1 MFSERSR
8 RRANPYGSLASLK
21 AKKVAEENPM
31 NELGV
36 AITVVEVIVGA
47 VVAMLLGDYLGYKIG
62 RWRLAAIVGVVALV
76 SIIGFAVYAAVVL
89 A

>member
-1 MFSERSR
+1 
-8 RRANPYGSLASLK
+8 
-21 AKKVAEENPM
+21 M

-76 SIIGFAVYAAVVL
+76 SIVGFAVYAAFVL